1 MGLFGCCNA
10 KTGAGAGA
18 SVAIFAGVYVA
29 VILPMMNRSSG
40 DEERMLVETASL
52 ESGLEVGP
60 SDTEHAKLEEQ
71 GMSADV
77 LGYTI
82 EMIDG
87 SKKSLEDYRGK
98 VLMFVNVASACG
110 LTPQY
115 EGLEAMYQEYKDDG
129 LVIIGFPANEFG
141 AQEPGT
147 NAEIAQFCST
157 EYGVTFPMAAKV
169 VVKGDGIHPL
179 YAQLAAQPEPIGGEP
194 EWNFAKYLVNR
205 EGDVVERFPSR
216 TAPGDVELVAAVEVL
231 LGEE

>member
-1 MGLFGCCNA
+1 MGLFGCCKS
-10 KTGAGAGA
+10 KTGAGV

-29 VILPMMNRSSG
+29 VILPLANRSSEK
-40 DEERMLVETASL
+40 DEQAMVETVSL
-52 ESGLEVGP
+52 DVESGHIEQKIQ
-60 SDTEHAKLEEQ
+60 EKQ
-71 GMSADV
+71 GMSTDV

-141 AQEPGT
+141 AQEPGS
-147 NAEIAQFCST
+147 NAEIAQFCSN

-169 VVKGDGIHPL
+169 VVKGEGIHPL

-205 EGDVVERFPSR
+205 EGGVVERFPSR
-216 TAPGDVELVAAVEVL
+216 TAPVDVELVAAVEVL